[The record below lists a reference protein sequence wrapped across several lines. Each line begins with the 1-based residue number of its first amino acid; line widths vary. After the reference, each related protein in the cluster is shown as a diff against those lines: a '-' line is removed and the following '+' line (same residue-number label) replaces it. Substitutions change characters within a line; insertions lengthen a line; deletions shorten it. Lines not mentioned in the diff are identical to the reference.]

1 MQSGGRVSDD
11 AGDAKD
17 WSGYSAQV
25 LRDLMFLRRVGYKQL
40 AIALGEE
47 TRAFTNR
54 VNRGTFSFSFFVR
67 CTQAMGVRLQD
78 IPWRTLEEHN
88 QLPGSDGSAEP
99 SVPESVPK

>member
-1 MQSGGRVSDD
+1 MKVDDRVSDD
-11 AGDAKD
+11 SDDAKD

-88 QLPGSDGSAEP
+88 QTPGSDATVEP
-99 SVPESVPK
+99 SVPEGSPK